1 MGVATGP
8 RTSAP
13 APQPPVRWVLGWT
26 RSPSALRRLAIASLV
41 ANVLIVVTGGA
52 VRLTNSGLGCPTW
65 PSCTGASLTPTK
77 AYSFHGVIEFT
88 NRQLTFLLGLI
99 AVLTVIAAWRQRREL
114 KLAAIAFLG
123 IPAQAVLGGI
133 TVLTNLN
140 PYAVAAHFLLSMLVL
155 AVYAVLVLRL
165 IGGAVAVVPTPALA
179 LARVLVMVVLGVLA
193 IGTVVTGTGPHAGDL
208 KAGKLHRIHI
218 SPSGISQL
226 HADGVMVLIG
236 LTVGLLALG
245 YALHVPARLVRAS
258 WLLAAVVLAQG
269 AVGYTQYFLHVP
281 PLLVA
286 AHMLGACLVWLAALQ
301 VWLLVEPRTAAPTP
315 HP

>member
-1 MGVATGP
+1 VADAD
-8 RTSAP
+8 S
-13 APQPPVRWVLGWT
+13 PV
-26 RSPSALRRLAIASLV
+26 
-41 ANVLIVVTGGA
+41 
-52 VRLTNSGLGCPTW
+52 VRLIERARPAKVW
-65 PSCTGASLTPTK
+65 IAASTM
-77 AYSFHGVIEFT
+77 ADEHVDEDD
-88 NRQLTFLLGLI
+88 
-99 AVLTVIAAWRQRREL
+99 AVIAAWRQRREL